1 VKITTLIMTA
11 VATVV
16 MATVG
21 VIGAPM
27 ASAYPTVGKFGSE
40 LTIVDAVGQVVL
52 SWTVSDLK
60 PSTDT
65 VPGYPLAGKL
75 WEATA
80 KVKAI
85 QGTVTPAIPQFNARA
100 DNGTNY
106 RVLWQAN
113 TPNGISGATIAQGQ
127 QASGKIY
134 FDVTGPPP
142 TTVALNNGIEDLL
155 IWGPSDAATPTPTP
169 TPCTTPYGTYQNP
182 RRCETQTYPVYPY
195 G

>member
-1 VKITTLIMTA
+1 MKITTMIMTA
-11 VATVV
+11 ITTVV
-16 MATVG
+16 MATTG
-21 VIGAPM
+21 VTSAPS

-40 LTIVDAVGQVVL
+40 LTMVDTVGQVVL

-65 VPGYPLAGKL
+65 IPAYPVAGKL
-75 WEATA
+75 WEASAT
-80 KVKAI
+80 VKAI
-85 QGTVTPAIPQFNARA
+85 GGSITPAIPQFNARTT
-100 DNGTNY
+100 DGTNY

-127 QASGKIY
+127 QSSGKIY

-142 TTVALNNGIEDLL
+142 TIVVLNNGMEDLL
-155 IWGPSDAATPTPTP
+155 VWGPDDNSVCTTPYG
-169 TPCTTPYGTYQNP
+169 PCNPCLTPYGTYQNP
-182 RRCETQTYPVYPY
+182 RRCNPYPY